1 MTPCTPTSA
10 CWHQRNPAIW
20 LVRGR
25 AGPRT
30 WVLTP
35 GPMLIEKG
43 EAAASGGDLTEFG
56 ALSWQGGQC
65 LISLTS
71 SFVAMGATSACELQ
85 RKGNNSCFVGS
96 LCLDLLVLDLVF
108 MRRA

>member
-1 MTPCTPTSA
+1 MTPWASGC
-10 CWHQRNPAIW
+10 CHQRNPAIR
-20 LVRGR
+20 LVSGR

-35 GPMLIEKG
+35 GPMLTEKG
-43 EAAASGGDLTEFG
+43 EAASSGGDLMEFG
-56 ALSWQGGQC
+56 ALSWQGGQR

-71 SFVAMGATSACELQ
+71 SFVAVGATSACELQ
-85 RKGNNSCFVGS
+85 RKGNNRCFVGS
-96 LCLDLLVLDLVF
+96 LCLDLLILGLVF